1 MISARK
7 PARAAATS
15 ESAVSRRL
23 GDLRDIAAILKR
35 SGLSPLETCRVVVD
49 GGALDLKTRA
59 FFAGL
64 PAEEKHY
71 WIASLY
77 ALLMPE
83 ARRRKLAAYFTP
95 PHLATHA
102 IAILAR
108 AGIALPSSI
117 ACYNIYTQRFVALLS
132 PIIRRPASLSEFLMR
147 LNTITLRG
155 QERPTHTQ

>member
-71 WIASLY
+71 WIASFY

-117 ACYNIYTQRFVALLS
+117 ACYNIYTQRFVAFRIFDAAQYNHPPRS
-132 PIIRRPASLSEFLMR
+132 GASD
-147 LNTITLRG
+147 
-155 QERPTHTQ
+155 THAVTAFCEGRKCSL